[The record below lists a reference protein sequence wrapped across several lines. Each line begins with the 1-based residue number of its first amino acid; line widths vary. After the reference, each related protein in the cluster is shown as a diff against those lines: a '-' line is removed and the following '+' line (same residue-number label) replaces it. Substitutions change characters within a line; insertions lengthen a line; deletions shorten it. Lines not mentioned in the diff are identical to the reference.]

1 MKKVIILILAAL
13 PIVLLILIAFAG
25 RVFDDLNY
33 KPVKQIKFV
42 DLYGTVYT
50 DEKLFVVE
58 QGATRHT
65 KIDMTPSPEEVSN
78 PKVTYSSDDPSICTV
93 DENGVITGVH
103 FGSTTV
109 RATTLDG
116 ASAMLSV
123 KVTADKP
130 VGVEFATK
138 GEMDSDLPVPIGDAI
153 TLIKGEMRELIA
165 LVDAPV
171 AVDKSVSFASDNE
184 DIVRIDEEGKLVA
197 VSVGVATITV
207 RTNTGGLTDS
217 CVITVE
223 DGITDISVDLS
234 SVPGITLENGN
245 WILKSSTVDLKEYIR
260 LSDAYRIEDVT
271 YEIISGKNWISLE
284 DGVVS
289 FNEELALNGYKLV
302 QIRVYV
308 SKDKFTE
315 LKLAYQHKG

>member
-65 KIDMTPSPEEVSN
+65 KIVMTPSPEEVSN
-78 PKVTYSSDDPSICTV
+78 PKVTYSSDDTSICTV

-130 VGVEFATK
+130 VGVELATK
-138 GEMDSDLPVPIGDAI
+138 GETADDLPIPIGDAI
-153 TLIKGEMRELIA
+153 TLVKGDMRELIA

-184 DIVRIDEEGKLVA
+184 DVVRIDKEGKLVA
-197 VSVGVATITV
+197 VSVGTATITV
-207 RTNTGGLTDS
+207 KTNTGGLTDS

-223 DGITDISVDLS
+223 DGITDISVDLTDA
-234 SVPGITLENGN
+234 PGVTYKNGK
-245 WILKSSTVDLKEYIR
+245 WILDQSTIDLKEYIR
-260 LSDAYRIEDVT
+260 LSDLYEMQDVT
-271 YEIISGKNWISLE
+271 YEIVSGKNWISLV
-284 DGVVS
+284 DGTVS
-289 FNEELALNGYKLV
+289 FNEELAVNDYKV
-302 QIRVYV
+302 AQIRIYA

-315 LKLAYQHKG
+315 LTLVYQYKG